1 MSNTYLINR
10 QTKSK
15 TLYLRYERIY
25 FIMREATPELE
36 RILDFCKQILN
47 AETNEE
53 IEVIKEDIA
62 TMLHEEGYGE
72 EPVEYFM
79 AKLDE
84 VLELIENEEL
94 VFNENGQLVPG
105 PNAEQETIE
114 AGSLEPI
121 PENNVKNNQTLGI
134 AAMGLSLSLLV
145 GCMAV
150 RRKINNSKQHKNL

>member
-53 IEVIKEDIA
+53 IEIIKEDIA

-121 PENNVKNNQTLGI
+121 PENNVQNNQTLGI

>member
-121 PENNVKNNQTLGI
+121 PENNVQNNQTLGI

>member
-1 MSNTYLINR
+1 
-10 QTKSK
+10 
-15 TLYLRYERIY
+15 
-25 FIMREATPELE
+25 MREATPELE

-53 IEVIKEDIA
+53 IEIIKEDIA

-121 PENNVKNNQTLGI
+121 PENNVQNNQTLGI

>member
-1 MSNTYLINR
+1 
-10 QTKSK
+10 
-15 TLYLRYERIY
+15 
-25 FIMREATPELE
+25 MREATPELE

-121 PENNVKNNQTLGI
+121 PENNVQNNQTLGI